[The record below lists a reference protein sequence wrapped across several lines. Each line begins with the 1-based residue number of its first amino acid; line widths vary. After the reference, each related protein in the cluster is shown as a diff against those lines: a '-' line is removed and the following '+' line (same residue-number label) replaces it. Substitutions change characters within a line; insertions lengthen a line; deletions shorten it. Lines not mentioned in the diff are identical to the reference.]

1 MTQVY
6 KGRAATPRLA
16 SRRRERIDDE
26 LDPVLFKALSDPT
39 RVSLLAC
46 IAKCGRGC
54 SVTEVAACCSVD
66 MSVVSRHLGVLADA
80 GILESTKTGRHVKY
94 RVRYA
99 DLSRSLRSLADAV
112 ELCCPEGDCDCGDG
126 CDCC

>member
-1 MTQVY
+1 MTQLS
-6 KGRAATPRLA
+6 KLRPATPKQA
-16 SRRRERIDDE
+16 AARRHAIDRQ

-54 SVTEVAACCSVD
+54 SVGEVAECCSVD
-66 MSVVSRHLGVLADA
+66 LSVVSRHLALLAQAGVLEA
-80 GILESTKTGRHVKY
+80 EKEGRVVRY

-99 DLSRSLRSLADAV
+99 ELSTALRSLADT
-112 ELCCPEGDCDCGDG
+112 LDQCCPGDSGSCG
-126 CDCC
+126 C